1 MATYHR
7 LYFQCPACLSRGQ
20 RTAPAGYWYHG
31 ACGGPLEIGGDATVR
46 CADCRYTS
54 HVRNWRYSCENHTG
68 QYRGTTSAHFAGS
81 ISMSAAL
88 VAAGGRSWLL
98 NVLDNLAD
106 W

>member
-1 MATYHR
+1 MPTYQR

-20 RTAPAGYWYHG
+20 RTAPAGHWYHG
-31 ACGGPLEIGGDATVR
+31 ACGGPLEIGSDATVR
-46 CADCRYTS
+46 CADCRYSS
-54 HVRNWRYSCENHTG
+54 HVRNWRYSCANHSG

-88 VAAGGRSWLL
+88 IAAGGRSWLL